1 MCSRVRTQAVKKF
14 NLVDVELTYE
24 SGCDCNNMANWLN
37 TSEGRRVVRQKE
49 FLLISLGTNDVA
61 RYGVDEA
68 IQRCGELVCFI
79 RRSCQGIR
87 AIGWLALSPRWKPTR
102 YVSAEE
108 FGELHYQFN
117 ERLRLL
123 SKQLDFDVVDACLGP
138 EDMRVEDGLHPS
150 TTTGRW
156 KYEEAIREWF
166 TSHAVAR
173 HSSLLQRSRPPTHS
187 NSDDDLRP
195 LMPPRQQRQPTIV
208 DTTNNRPV
216 PSPSSSSP
224 RPSNNSTQPFSVT
237 TDKTTEQLGHSDSSH
252 QFRPSYPTKALIGN
266 YPHKLR
272 AIEQYY
278 REHQLPQELEKD
290 KNKVFLAA
298 NLYYQ
303 SRHFQ
308 EEAKK
313 WEIYKQVASR
323 DENKANDL
331 EELPLARPSRE
342 RHQHILDITLSSDSE
357 PRKYNNDASQSS
369 SNSELDQEE
378 PKKRKLH
385 DTSLSPTT
393 KENAN
398 KATELRK
405 NKKKEK
411 SKKKKKVSIEQDPR
425 APVGSPVL
433 VVTSEGRREAAVA
446 TSVASPSSSPTSP
459 VTKRQCLYSHVVR
472 TQRVVTH
479 VSDSSPDLP
488 RTPPGLPQRPPAI
501 SPRQSTPQTPVNPPR
516 PLVTSPPRDDVFH
529 PRVINEQV
537 EPMEHQAASHL
548 PSVVRKDS
556 EIIGLVSFPII
567 PIECK
572 FHFKTFNTMAN
583 AKNIASHQTFLEK
596 KSAQAEK
603 QLEQLL
609 KQFSENKHSIV
620 VEFVKSSVEPLI
632 DQLNSS
638 NQKRLDNLVLDQMSE
653 QAVRTMRNKCS
664 QLELGHIE
672 KTREK
677 FERSLELKFQLDK
690 LDRRLNENMPPP
702 SLNVIDKLQFRSNEL
717 PPDTKAQYSEQWN
730 AVLRKAKLELTS
742 IMRLAK
748 TTEIAKSEKEHSDL
762 VEQIPVNIRTTYR
775 ELVHTIQIRQDKA
788 AEKKLHFLDRR
799 AQRTTE
805 K

>member
-1 MCSRVRTQAVKKF
+1 MNSFGLCHLMRPLSKVETGHGSCSHPHAQQYPQHSRPHPHYHHHHHQQRPHPHYHPRPQQQQPQHPQPYYAPPRHNTRSYYHAQLHHPQQHHHVPRSSSPTYNNNRFQPLARLPSRSPSPAYQRQPTPPPVKPRRTTLPTPPTLPTTKPTLSTTTKPTNTSSNGNNNNNAFQGLIISDSMCSRVRTQAVKKF

-37 TSEGRRVVRQKE
+37 TPEGRRVVRQKE

-224 RPSNNSTQPFSVT
+224 PRPSNNSTQPFSVT

-290 KNKVFLAA
+290 KNKVFFAA

-357 PRKYNNDASQSS
+357 PRRYNNDASQSS
-369 SNSELDQEE
+369 SSSELDQEE
-378 PKKRKLH
+378 PKKRK
-385 DTSLSPTT
+385 T
-393 KENAN
+393 
-398 KATELRK
+398 
-405 NKKKEK
+405 
-411 SKKKKKVSIEQDPR
+411 PR
-425 APVGSPVL
+425 
-433 VVTSEGRREAAVA
+433 
-446 TSVASPSSSPTSP
+446 
-459 VTKRQCLYSHVVR
+459 Y
-472 TQRVVTH
+472 
-479 VSDSSPDLP
+479 
-488 RTPPGLPQRPPAI
+488 
-501 SPRQSTPQTPVNPPR
+501 
-516 PLVTSPPRDDVFH
+516 
-529 PRVINEQV
+529 
-537 EPMEHQAASHL
+537 
-548 PSVVRKDS
+548 
-556 EIIGLVSFPII
+556 
-567 PIECK
+567 
-572 FHFKTFNTMAN
+572 
-583 AKNIASHQTFLEK
+583 
-596 KSAQAEK
+596 
-603 QLEQLL
+603 
-609 KQFSENKHSIV
+609 
-620 VEFVKSSVEPLI
+620 
-632 DQLNSS
+632 
-638 NQKRLDNLVLDQMSE
+638 
-653 QAVRTMRNKCS
+653 
-664 QLELGHIE
+664 
-672 KTREK
+672 
-677 FERSLELKFQLDK
+677 
-690 LDRRLNENMPPP
+690 
-702 SLNVIDKLQFRSNEL
+702 
-717 PPDTKAQYSEQWN
+717 
-730 AVLRKAKLELTS
+730 
-742 IMRLAK
+742 
-748 TTEIAKSEKEHSDL
+748 
-762 VEQIPVNIRTTYR
+762 
-775 ELVHTIQIRQDKA
+775 
-788 AEKKLHFLDRR
+788 
-799 AQRTTE
+799 
-805 K
+805 